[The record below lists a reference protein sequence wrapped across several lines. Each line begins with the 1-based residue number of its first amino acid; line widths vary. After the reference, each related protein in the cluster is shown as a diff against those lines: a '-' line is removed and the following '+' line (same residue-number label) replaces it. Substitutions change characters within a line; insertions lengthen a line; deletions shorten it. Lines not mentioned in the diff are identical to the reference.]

1 MDYTIKTIYGYINEI
16 KSVLSE
22 KRFNHSLGVAE
33 VSRELAEIYGVP
45 VDKAIVAG
53 VLHDV
58 AKEIKGPELIRLCNE
73 AGVELKPVEIENTAL
88 IHSKYGAYL
97 AKTKYGIDDE
107 DILNAISNHT
117 VGRPGMS
124 RLEEIV
130 FAADY
135 IEPGRGDTLK
145 RINEIREVIKTDITR
160 AIFMIYEN
168 QFEYFKTEG
177 KTVDPISFEAMEYYK
192 KLLLK

>member
-1 MDYTIKTIYGYINEI
+1 MNYTIRTIYRYINEI
-16 KSVLSE
+16 KDILSE

-33 VSRELAEIYGVP
+33 VSRELAEIYSVP

-58 AKEIKGPELIRLCNE
+58 AKEIEGTELIRLCNE
-73 AGVELKPVEIENTAL
+73 CGVELKPVEIENTAL

-97 AKTKYGIDDE
+97 AKNRFDIEDE
-107 DILNAISNHT
+107 DILNAIKNHT
-117 VGRPGMS
+117 VGRPSMS

-135 IEPGRGDTLK
+135 IEPGRGDTIP
-145 RINEIREVIKTDITR
+145 RINEI
-160 AIFMIYEN
+160 
-168 QFEYFKTEG
+168 
-177 KTVDPISFEAMEYYK
+177 SYK
-192 KLLLK
+192 NGHDQSDLHDLRKPV